1 MKIILNN
8 EINVVIIISIK
19 LLKYSNI
26 NYTPT
31 LILQHVIF
39 ALKLLQ
45 LHPLAQTKKKSKIQL
60 YFHHEILGNKHWKY
74 LTQTCCILI
83 WFLLTLQHNFS
94 FFSRQHKIQ
103 RDRQTY
109 TRLCILNNTI
119 FTDLSSQDNT
129 TQSFASLS

>member
-1 MKIILNN
+1 MKMKIILNN

-45 LHPLAQTKKKSKIQL
+45 LHPLAQTKKKKIENSTLFSSRDPGKQTFKIFNTNML
-60 YFHHEILGNKHWKY
+60 YID
-74 LTQTCCILI
+74 LI
-83 WFLLTLQHNFS
+83 FINLAT
-94 FFSRQHKIQ
+94 
-103 RDRQTY
+103 
-109 TRLCILNNTI
+109 
-119 FTDLSSQDNT
+119 
-129 TQSFASLS
+129 

>member
-1 MKIILNN
+1 MKMKIILNN

-45 LHPLAQTKKKSKIQL
+45 LHPLAQTKKKLKIQL

-94 FFSRQHKIQ
+94 FFSRQHKILT
-103 RDRQTY
+103 D
-109 TRLCILNNTI
+109 TRFCILNNTI